1 MGCDVNGD
9 GRHDNVGVGG
19 REGSW
24 GVVMM
29 MLMMMMM
36 MVMVMVMVMTVFI
49 STPTTDRDVF
59 YSAYCCPARLH
70 LKACA
75 AAQRGSV

>member
-19 REGSW
+19 REGWW
-24 GVVMM
+24 GVVM
-29 MLMMMMM
+29 MMMMM
-36 MVMVMVMVMTVFI
+36 MVMVMVMVMVMTVLI
-49 STPTTDRDVF
+49 STPTTDSDVF

-70 LKACA
+70 LKARA